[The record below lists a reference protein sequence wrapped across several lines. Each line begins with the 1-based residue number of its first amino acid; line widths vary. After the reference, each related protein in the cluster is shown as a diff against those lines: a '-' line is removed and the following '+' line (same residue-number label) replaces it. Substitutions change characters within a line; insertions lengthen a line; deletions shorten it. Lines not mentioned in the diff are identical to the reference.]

1 MHHLV
6 ELDETRLEMTLIG
19 HRVKISK
26 KNQEE
31 SASIEDPN
39 KDQDT
44 NKDKG
49 LGNEENK
56 DWFSTFLPH
65 AKQCVLCGWRL
76 QCTER
81 KVRKA
86 RWDFGQTDQK
96 I

>member
-44 NKDKG
+44 NKDWGTRKTRIG
-49 LGNEENK
+49 SPPFYHMPNNVFCVGGDCSVL
-56 DWFSTFLPH
+56 S
-65 AKQCVLCGWRL
+65 AK
-76 QCTER
+76 
-81 KVRKA
+81 
-86 RWDFGQTDQK
+86 
-96 I
+96 